1 MKKYKITLYLKPSDV
16 KYDFL
21 ISYAGLAK
29 PTEESYIGIGRPSS
43 TPTEIMIKQED
54 GVEIIKFRENYLGFR
69 VEHYND

>member
-1 MKKYKITLYLKPSDV
+1 MRKYKITLYLKNEKLV
-16 KYDFL
+16 KIDNGTDFL
-21 ISYAGLAK
+21 TNY
-29 PTEESYIGIGRPSS
+29 ESHIGVGRPSS